1 MKIELGYK
9 EALLLMIALDKFA
22 ASVEGD
28 SHSIYSEL
36 AAIIKERIM
45 DQVE

>member
-22 ASVEGD
+22 AIMESQG
-28 SHSIYSEL
+28 HTNYNEL
-36 AAIIKERIM
+36 AAVIKERIM